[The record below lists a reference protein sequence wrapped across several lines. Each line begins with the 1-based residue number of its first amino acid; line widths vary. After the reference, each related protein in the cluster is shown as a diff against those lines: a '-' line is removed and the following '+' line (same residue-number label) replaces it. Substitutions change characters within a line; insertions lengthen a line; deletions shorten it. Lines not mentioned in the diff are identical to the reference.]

1 MFIPTLLLSFL
12 CLSLSD
18 PGAPWTEEESL
29 IVKAKIYSIMGS
41 SVKRAEEYLSNH
53 KEEREAELHEYVTM
67 IRQVYKDDDD
77 DDDDND
83 DYGDYDDGDD
93 DHDDDDDYTADDDG
107 NRRDQ
112 PEWKWPEWPEPASR
126 PNAPKFIRLGFHQC
140 LKNSDGTGGCNGCL
154 NNHGIYKYKGIIQC
168 PLH

>member
-18 PGAPWTEEESL
+18 PGVPWTEEESL
-29 IVKAKIYSIMGS
+29 IVKAKIYAIMG

-67 IRQVYKDDDD
+67 I
-77 DDDDND
+77 
-83 DYGDYDDGDD
+83 
-93 DHDDDDDYTADDDG
+93 
-107 NRRDQ
+107 RRDQ

-154 NNHGIYKYKGIIQC
+154 NNHGMYKCKGIMLC